1 MNMNLKNINLE
12 DEKINKRVSNKRIV
26 HIKNTYI
33 SPYVL
38 YNKKGNSNN
47 QLDKLNKIFTSE
59 NNCRFSKEYYNYV
72 KDGDICNSGEKYP
85 ECCSPNV
92 KQNNSPNYDQCNN
105 EKKIL
110 KYGLLNEQ
118 NMKFLKKKKEEDF
131 ELNTISTMIHIY
143 SDYESDKDNE
153 TITNEY
159 NDLIDCIKKIN
170 ISNNKCVINNDKKIE
185 DTLLSPY
192 EQYRKCSY
200 QTIGHKENYSNKNN
214 EKNSDKN
221 NEKNSD
227 KNNEKNSDNNSDN
240 NNDNNSDNNNNRN
253 SDNNNNNS
261 DDNGEKCVQRLNNFI
276 SIPSVSN
283 KSCIEHVH
291 VQNDHMDT
299 VYYDNFICNKENRD
313 NNENDTIY
321 KCEES
326 IPLGTILNIHNLD
339 SNNNNGLTTV
349 MLRNIP
355 NKYTQNMLMDVMNE
369 HFKGL
374 YDFFYLPIDF
384 RNKCNVGYA
393 FINFIHPHYAELFIK
408 FFNNYKLNAFKSNK
422 ICTVTWGRVQ
432 GLKANIE
439 HYRNSAIMTI
449 SVPQYKPILF
459 QNGISVSWPESDGPL
474 PAIKLRSHKY

>member
-12 DEKINKRVSNKRIV
+12 DEDINKKVKSKRIV

-47 QLDKLNKIFTSE
+47 QLDKLNKIFTNE
-59 NNCRFSKEYYNYV
+59 NNNCRFSKEYYNYV
-72 KDGDICNSGEKYP
+72 KDGDTCNSGENDLEYLVT
-85 ECCSPNV
+85 NV
-92 KQNNSPNYDQCNN
+92 KQNNTTNYDQCNN

-118 NMKFLKKKKEEDF
+118 NMKFLKKKKEDDF
-131 ELNTISTMIHIY
+131 ELNTMSTMIHIY
-143 SDYESDKDNE
+143 SDCESDKDNE

-170 ISNNKCVINNDKKIE
+170 ISNNKSVINNDKKIE
-185 DTLLSPY
+185 DTVLSPY
-192 EQYRKCSY
+192 EQHRKCSY
-200 QTIGHKENYSNKNN
+200 QTVGSKEISSNQTNGNN
-214 EKNSDKN
+214 EN
-221 NEKNSD
+221 NG
-227 KNNEKNSDNNSDN
+227 
-240 NNDNNSDNNNNRN
+240 
-253 SDNNNNNS
+253 NNS
-261 DDNGEKCVQRLNNFI
+261 DDNGEKCVHRLNNFI

-283 KSCIEHVH
+283 KSCIEHAHVH
-291 VQNDHMDT
+291 NNNMDT
-299 VYYDNFICNKENRD
+299 VHYDNFICNKENHD
-313 NNENDTIY
+313 NNANDTIY

-339 SNNNNGLTTV
+339 SNNNNALTTV

>member
-12 DEKINKRVSNKRIV
+12 DENINKRVNIKRIV
-26 HIKNTYI
+26 HVKNTYI

-38 YNKKGNSNN
+38 YNKKGNNN
-47 QLDKLNKIFTSE
+47 SQLDKLNKIFTSE
-59 NNCRFSKEYYNYV
+59 NNCRFSKECYNYV
-72 KDGDICNSGEKYP
+72 KDGDTCNSGENYP
-85 ECCSPNV
+85 EYCSTNV
-92 KQNNSPNYDQCNN
+92 KQNNTPNYDQCNN

-170 ISNNKCVINNDKKIE
+170 ISNNKCVINNDKRIE
-185 DTLLSPY
+185 DALLSPY
-192 EQYRKCSY
+192 DQHRKCSY

-214 EKNSDKN
+214 
-221 NEKNSD
+221 
-227 KNNEKNSDNNSDN
+227 DNNSDN
-240 NNDNNSDNNNNRN
+240 KSD
-253 SDNNNNNS
+253 S
-261 DDNGEKCVQRLNNFI
+261 DDNGEKRVRRLNNFI

-283 KSCIEHVH
+283 KSCIEHAH
-291 VQNDHMDT
+291 VQNNHMDT
-299 VYYDNFICNKENRD
+299 VHYDNYICNKENRD
-313 NNENDTIY
+313 NNANDTIY

-339 SNNNNGLTTV
+339 SNNNALTTV